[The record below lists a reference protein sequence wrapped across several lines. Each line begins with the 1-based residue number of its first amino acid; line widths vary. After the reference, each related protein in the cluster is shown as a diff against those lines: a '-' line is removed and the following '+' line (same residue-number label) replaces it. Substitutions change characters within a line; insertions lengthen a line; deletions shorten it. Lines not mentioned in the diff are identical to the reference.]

1 MSEKL
6 IIKEGSEVGGSINVR
21 GSKNAAAPIIASTL
35 LSSGPSVLENI
46 PLIDDIKKL
55 LEVIKSMGG
64 EVDFLEERKIKIN
77 PENIDPRNLDFNLL
91 TKMRISVLLLGP
103 LLARFKEVKIPYP
116 GGCVIGSRPIDTHI
130 NALSELGVE
139 VEEMIEE
146 SDLPGRQNTYHF
158 KAKQG
163 LKGKEIIL
171 EEFSVTATEN
181 IMMGAVLAEGRTVIK
196 TAAAEPHVRHL
207 ACFLKKMGADIKGEG
222 THTIEINGKKELK
235 GSEYKIPYDYIEA
248 GTFILLGLTA
258 KKTLSV
264 KNTPVEDLDLFLS
277 KLKGFGA
284 KIDIKEGEVVV
295 YPSEKVKMSK
305 IQMMPHPGVPT
316 DLQAPLGVFATQTEG
331 LTLVHDPLYEGR
343 LKYLEELNKMGAE
356 IVICDPHRAIINGPT
371 KLYGVKLNP
380 LDLRGGAALIIAGI
394 IAQGTT
400 VINDATQVDR
410 GYEEIDK
417 RLRKIGVN
425 IERVTT
431 DL

>member
-1 MSEKL
+1 MPEKL
-6 IIKEGSEVGGSINVR
+6 IIKEGSSVGGSINVR

-35 LSSGPSVLENI
+35 LSSEPSILENV
-46 PLIDDIKKL
+46 PLIEDIKKL
-55 LEVIKSMGG
+55 LEVIKNMGG
-64 EVDFLEERKIKIN
+64 EIDFLEERKIKID
-77 PENIDPRNLDFNLL
+77 PKNIDPNKLDFDLL

-103 LLARFKEVKIPYP
+103 LVARFKEVRIPYT

-130 NALSELGVE
+130 SALGELGVE
-139 VEEMIEE
+139 VEEFIEE
-146 SDLPGRQNTYHF
+146 SDLPGRQNIYHF
-158 KAKQG
+158 KAKDG
-163 LKGKEIIL
+163 LKGREIIL
-171 EEFSVTATEN
+171 DEFSVTATEN
-181 IMMGAVLAEGRTVIK
+181 IMMASVLAEGRTVIK

-207 ACFLKKMGADIKGEG
+207 ALFLKEMGADIEGEG

-235 GSEYKIPYDYIEA
+235 GGEYKIPYDYIEA
-248 GTFILLGLTA
+248 GTFILLGLTT
-258 KKTLSV
+258 KTTINV
-264 KNTPVEDLDLFLS
+264 KNTPTEDLDLFLS

-284 KIDIKEGEVVV
+284 EIEIKENEVITH
-295 YPSEKVKMSK
+295 PSEKVKMKK

-371 KLYGVKLNP
+371 KLYGAKLNP

-417 RLRKIGVN
+417 RLRGIGVD
-425 IERVTT
+425 IERVGA
-431 DL
+431 

>member
-6 IIKEGSEVGGSINVR
+6 IIREGSKVEGSINVR

-35 LSSGPSVLENI
+35 LSSEPSILENV
-46 PLIDDIKKL
+46 PLIEDIKKL
-55 LEVIKSMGG
+55 LEVIKNMGG
-64 EVDFLEERKIKIN
+64 EIDFLEERKIKID
-77 PENIDPRNLDFNLL
+77 PKNIDPNKLDFDLL

-103 LLARFKEVKIPYP
+103 LVARFKEVRIPYP

-130 NALSELGVE
+130 NALGELGVE
-139 VEEMIEE
+139 VEEFIEE
-146 SDLPGRQNTYHF
+146 SNLHGRQNIYHF
-158 KAKQG
+158 KAKDG
-163 LKGKEIIL
+163 LKGREIIL
-171 EEFSVTATEN
+171 DEFSVTATEN
-181 IMMGAVLAEGRTVIK
+181 IMMAAVLAEGKTVIK

-207 ACFLKKMGADIKGEG
+207 ALSLKEMGADIKGEG

-248 GTFILLGLTA
+248 GTFILLGLTT
-258 KKTLSV
+258 KTTISV
-264 KNTPVEDLDLFLS
+264 KNAPTDNLDLFLS

-284 KIDIKEGEVVV
+284 KIEIKENEVITHPSGEV
-295 YPSEKVKMSK
+295 KMKK

-331 LTLVHDPLYEGR
+331 LTLIHDPLYEGR

-371 KLYGVKLNP
+371 KLYGAKLNP
-380 LDLRGGAALIIAGI
+380 LDLRGGVALIIAGI

-417 RLRKIGVN
+417 RLRDIGVD
-425 IERVTT
+425 IERVN
-431 DL
+431 

>member
-1 MSEKL
+1 MPEKL
-6 IIKEGSEVGGSINVR
+6 IIKEGSSVGGSINVR

-35 LSSGPSVLENI
+35 LSSEPSILENV
-46 PLIDDIKKL
+46 PLIEDIKKL
-55 LEVIKSMGG
+55 LEVIKNMGG
-64 EVDFLEERKIKIN
+64 EIDFLEERKIRIDPK
-77 PENIDPRNLDFNLL
+77 NIDPNKLDFNLL

-103 LLARFKEVKIPYP
+103 LVARFNEVRIPYP

-130 NALSELGVE
+130 SALGELGVE
-139 VEEMIEE
+139 VEEFIEE
-146 SDLPGRQNTYHF
+146 SDLLGRQNIYHF
-158 KAKQG
+158 KAKNG
-163 LKGKEIIL
+163 LKGREIIL
-171 EEFSVTATEN
+171 DEFSVTATEN
-181 IMMGAVLAEGRTVIK
+181 IMMAAVLAEGKTVIK

-207 ACFLKKMGADIKGEG
+207 ALFLKEMGADIEGEG
-222 THTIEINGKKELK
+222 THTIQINGKKELK

-248 GTFILLGLTA
+248 GTFILLGLT
-258 KKTLSV
+258 TNTTINV

-284 KIDIKEGEVVV
+284 EIEIKENEVITH
-295 YPSEKVKMSK
+295 PSEKVKMKK

-371 KLYGVKLNP
+371 KLYGAKLNP

-417 RLRKIGVN
+417 RLRGIGVN
-425 IERVTT
+425 IERVGV
-431 DL
+431 

>member
-6 IIKEGSEVGGSINVR
+6 IIKEGSKVSGSINVR

-35 LSSGPSVLENI
+35 LSSEPSVLENI

-55 LEVIKSMGG
+55 LQVIKNMGG

-77 PENIDPRNLDFNLL
+77 PENIDPNKLDFNLL

-139 VEEMIEE
+139 VEELIEE
-146 SDLPGRQNTYHF
+146 SDLPGRQNIYHF

-181 IMMGAVLAEGRTVIK
+181 IMMAAVLAEGKTVIK

-235 GSEYKIPYDYIEA
+235 GGEYKVPYDYIEA
-248 GTFILLGLTA
+248 GTFILLGLTTKA
-258 KKTLSV
+258 MISV
-264 KNTPVEDLDLFLS
+264 ENTPVEDLDLFLS

-284 KIDIKEGEVVV
+284 KIDIKENEVVV
-295 YPSEKVKMSK
+295 HPSGKVKMSK

-371 KLYGVKLNP
+371 KLYGAKLNP

-417 RLRKIGVN
+417 RLRAVGVDIQR
-425 IERVTT
+425 IEN
-431 DL
+431 

>member
-1 MSEKL
+1 MPEKL
-6 IIKEGSEVGGSINVR
+6 IIKEGSSVGGSINVR

-35 LSSGPSVLENI
+35 LSSEPSILENV
-46 PLIDDIKKL
+46 PLIEDIKKL
-55 LEVIKSMGG
+55 LEVIKNMGG
-64 EVDFLEERKIKIN
+64 EIDFLEERKIKID
-77 PENIDPRNLDFNLL
+77 PKNIDPNKLDFDLL

-103 LLARFKEVKIPYP
+103 LVARFKEVRIPYP

-130 NALSELGVE
+130 SALGELGVE
-139 VEEMIEE
+139 VEEFIEE
-146 SDLPGRQNTYHF
+146 SDLPGRQNIYHF
-158 KAKQG
+158 KAKDG
-163 LKGKEIIL
+163 LKGREIIL
-171 EEFSVTATEN
+171 DEFSVTATEN
-181 IMMGAVLAEGRTVIK
+181 IMMASVLAEGRTVIK

-207 ACFLKKMGADIKGEG
+207 ALFLKEMGADIEGEG

-235 GSEYKIPYDYIEA
+235 GGEYKIPYDYIEA
-248 GTFILLGLTA
+248 GTFILLGLTT
-258 KKTLSV
+258 KTTINV
-264 KNTPVEDLDLFLS
+264 KNTPTEDLDLFLS

-284 KIDIKEGEVVV
+284 EIEIKENEVITH
-295 YPSEKVKMSK
+295 PSEKVKMKK

-371 KLYGVKLNP
+371 KLYGAKLNP

-417 RLRKIGVN
+417 RLRGIGVN
-425 IERVTT
+425 IERVGA
-431 DL
+431 